1 MKPPRFTFR
10 AAPGTPRRGFT
21 ILEMLVATGVLAIM
35 VSLLFALFAQG
46 SNAWRQ
52 GEKVADVNQSTRLV
66 LDTFA
71 RDAALAIIDTNQPTG
86 SVQPLKG
93 LCVVIRR
100 NPSGGQPSP
109 AQDTPYGHYSDVFFV
124 APTSLGNGPTND
136 TYRAMCGVR
145 YYVSTAQR
153 PDGKRSEL
161 GDLRRVIFR
170 ADTKSGSPYSIYDTE
185 WWDSSKPMG
194 TETNS
199 VVLAEN
205 VLSFRLQP
213 LQSNQYYSARGYA
226 PADPNMFQDLNA
238 DKNYVIN
245 YEINDKTRSYQ
256 ANPGLIVG
264 VAIVDRRLADR
275 INQTSLKEV
284 AGSRDFIVSTNWATV
299 YFHGYRRL

>member
-1 MKPPRFTFR
+1 MKPPRFTLHAPR
-10 AAPGTPRRGFT
+10 STAARGFT

-46 SNAWRQ
+46 SSAWRQ
-52 GEKVADVNQSTRLV
+52 GERVADVNQNMRLA

-71 RDAALAIIDTNQPTG
+71 RDAALAIIDTNQPG
-86 SVQPLKG
+86 AGIQPLKG

-100 NPSGGQPSP
+100 SPSGGQPSP
-109 AQDTPYGHYSDVFFV
+109 AEDTQYGHYSDVFFV
-124 APTSLGNGPTND
+124 APTFLGNGPTND
-136 TYRAMCGVR
+136 TFRAMCGIR
-145 YYVSTAQR
+145 YYVSAAQR

-170 ADTKSGSPYSIYDTE
+170 ADSKSGSPYSIYDTE
-185 WWDSSKPMG
+185 WWDSSRPSG

-205 VLSFRLQP
+205 VLSFRIQP
-213 LQSNQYYSARGYA
+213 LQSNQYFSTRGLA
-226 PADPNMFQDLNA
+226 PADPTMFQDLNS
-238 DKNYVIN
+238 DKNYTIN
-245 YEINDKTRSYQ
+245 YELNDKERSYR

-275 INQTSLKEV
+275 INQTSLKEA
-284 AGSRDFIVSTNWATV
+284 AGGRDFIVTTNWATV
-299 YFHGYRRL
+299 YFQGYRRL